1 MFKDETTELWRQPPR
16 LFFKNVAIIKVSPQR
31 MTLVAAWIRPIS
43 SGEQLV
49 VASDSRL
56 SFGARWDCCPKIF
69 PLARNDSILAFCG
82 DTAFAYPVLLQLVNA
97 ILNYEKAL
105 SRELDITDL
114 RAHFIKVID
123 SMRSLVTDIPKG
135 ANGIDPTDFKLLFA
149 GYSTRARTFKAWS
162 LYYDKTVGK
171 FSHRPLSF
179 HTKRTNG
186 TKPFLFIGD
195 NISDAMKALYLKLQE
210 RKKLTSGKLDM
221 EPLEVLVSMSES
233 VDFDAIGGPPQVV
246 KVYPHANVL
255 PINVLWPR
263 QEPKFIAH
271 FGRPL
276 LAYEG
281 SKYACLDLNDLSLLP
296 PVEAYGRLPANPLL
310 NPVVPPIGVNCPG
323 PVNTPKP

>member
-1 MFKDETTELWRQPPR
+1 
-16 LFFKNVAIIKVSPQR
+16 
-31 MTLVAAWIRPIS
+31 MTLVAAWIRQVPN
-43 SGEQLV
+43 GEQLV

-56 SFGARWDCCPKIF
+56 SFGARWDCCPKVF
-69 PLARNDSILAFCG
+69 PLARKDSLLAFCG

-114 RAHFIKVID
+114 RPHFIKVID
-123 SMRSLVTDIPKG
+123 SMRSLVTDLPKG

-149 GYSTRARTFKAWS
+149 GYSTKLRAFKAWA
-162 LYYDKTVGK
+162 LYFDKAAGK
-171 FSHRPLSF
+171 FNHRPLSF

-195 NISDAMKALYLKLQE
+195 NIPDAMKLLYLKFQE
-210 RKKLTSGKLDM
+210 RKKLTTGKLDM
-221 EPLEVLVSMSES
+221 EPLEVLVEMSES
-233 VDFDAIGGPPQVV
+233 AEFDAIGGPPQVV

-263 QEPKFIAH
+263 QEPKYVAH

-281 SKYACLDLNDLSLLP
+281 SKFACLDLNDFSLLAP
-296 PVEAYGRLPANPLL
+296 YEAYERLPANPPL
-310 NPVVPPIGVNCPG
+310 NTDAPPIGG
-323 PVNTPKP
+323 APVS